1 MTTSF
6 NPQALELPALRL
18 ALRVAELG
26 GVAAAA
32 REQHLLAAT
41 ATAAIRRL
49 EQQLGVKLFA
59 RSTRALKPTPEG
71 EAFLARSREALGLLD
86 QALGELHA
94 PQTQVRGV
102 LRLGVSV
109 DLGTQL
115 IRPLLDEFMRLH
127 PLLQLELSVSD
138 RVSNLEREPIDAAIR
153 YGEPT
158 QAGQIVRRL
167 ADNTAILV
175 ASPEYL
181 QRAGVPASAADL
193 AQHEGIGLR
202 IASRL
207 GRHWPLLERGRPVQ
221 VQFRIRRTTDNG
233 LLARLWAVDGHG
245 IALKS
250 RIDVAA
256 DLQAGRLVRVLPDV
270 ESTPYPLMLALARG
284 SHLGPRVRALGDFL
298 QQRLSAA
305 GY

>member
-1 MTTSF
+1 MTTTI

-32 REQHLLAAT
+32 REQHLLPAT
-41 ATAAIRRL
+41 STAAIRRL

-59 RSTRALKPTPEG
+59 RSSRALKPTPEG

-86 QALGELHA
+86 QALAELHA
-94 PQTQVRGV
+94 PQTQVRGL

-109 DLGTQL
+109 DLGSQL

-127 PLLQLELSVSD
+127 PQLQLELSVSD

-158 QAGQIVRRL
+158 QAGQVVRRL

-181 QRAGVPASAADL
+181 QRAGVPVRAADL

-250 RIDVAA
+250 RIDVAP

-298 QQRLSAA
+298 QQRLRAA